1 MKSKKSHRY
10 SHISSYEDLRREKE
24 MLTLKGKIL
33 EAKLILTYQQFKQ
46 SFSPSNLILSL
57 VRKYILPGD

>member
-1 MKSKKSHRY
+1 MKSNNGHRY

-33 EAKLILTYQQFKQ
+33 EAKISLTSQQLKQ